1 MVTQSGERKAARTEE
16 DVQRRRQRRR
26 RQKKRASPSLAL
38 TARGG
43 IAAVFVLSLV
53 GTLLDFSFL
62 PGLIFVAACAL
73 AAVFTKP
80 ADLPTL
86 VVAPPLVYFLA
97 VLVTEA
103 AGALG
108 GDSLLRNLFV
118 SVPLELGSRAPW
130 LLAGTV
136 LALVIAL
143 RRGLLDAWREISLKA
158 AGFRLTQERHTEEDP
173 VRWDE

>member
-26 RQKKRASPSLAL
+26 RQKKRAPSLAL

-43 IAAVFVLSLV
+43 IAAVFVLSLL
-53 GTLLDFSFL
+53 GTLLDFSFF
-62 PGLIFVAACAL
+62 PGLLFVAACAL
-73 AAVFTKP
+73 AAMFTKP

-103 AGALG
+103 AGGLAG
-108 GDSLLRNLFV
+108 GSLVRSLLV

-143 RRGLLDAWREISLKA
+143 RRGLLEAWREISLKA